1 MNLAPVLAALPAPTM
16 PKVSSSSHTKR
27 AREVFQVEIA
37 ALRAV
42 SARIDERFDRAVAVF
57 IEALEQHGK
66 VVVLGV
72 GKSGNIGRKIAATLT
87 STGTTAVVLD
97 PVDALH
103 GDLGVVRDGDVVL
116 LLSYSGE
123 SNELVHLLPAIKR
136 FAVRVVTI
144 TGKPDSTLGQHSDV
158 VLDVHVPREACS
170 LNLAPTSSTTA
181 TLVMGDAL
189 ALGIMDARGFREKDF
204 AQLHPAG
211 AIGRSLLLR
220 VARVRD
226 IMREKDRNC
235 VSPAAATVRSVLN
248 QMTAARSG
256 TASIVDKRGRLVGVF
271 TDGDLRRRLPAEPDL
286 LERRMDEVMTR
297 NPVVIRDDALAADAL
312 RIFDQR
318 NIDDLIVVDKRN
330 KPVGLV
336 DSQDLPKLKIM

>member
-1 MNLAPVLAALPAPTM
+1 M
-16 PKVSSSSHTKR
+16 PPPKKGSRIRR
-27 AREVFQVEIA
+27 AREVFRIEIA
-37 ALRAV
+37 ALREV
-42 SARIDERFDRAVAVF
+42 SARIDRRFDQAVALI
-57 IEALEQHGK
+57 IESLENHGK
-66 VVVLGV
+66 IVVLGV

-103 GDLGVVRDGDVVL
+103 GDLGVVRDGDLVL

-136 FAVRVVTI
+136 FAVKIITI
-144 TGKPDSTLGQHSDV
+144 TGSAGSTLGKHSDV
-158 VLDVHVPREACS
+158 VLDVKVPREACS
-170 LNLAPTSSTTA
+170 LNLAPTASTTA

-189 ALGIMDARGFREKDF
+189 ALGVMDARGFREKDF

-226 IMREKDRNC
+226 IMRENERNC
-235 VSPAAATVRSVLN
+235 IAPATASIREVLAL
-248 QMTAARSG
+248 MTAAHSG
-256 TASIVDKRGRLVGVF
+256 TAGIVDRRGKLAGVF
-271 TDGDLRRRLPAEPDL
+271 TDGDLRRHLPANPDL
-286 LERRMDEVMTR
+286 LDQPVSKAMTA
-297 NPVVIRDDALAADAL
+297 NPVSIREDALAADAL
-312 RIFDQR
+312 RLFDQR
-318 NIDDLIVVDKRN
+318 NIDDLIVVNARRE
-330 KPVGLV
+330 PVGLV